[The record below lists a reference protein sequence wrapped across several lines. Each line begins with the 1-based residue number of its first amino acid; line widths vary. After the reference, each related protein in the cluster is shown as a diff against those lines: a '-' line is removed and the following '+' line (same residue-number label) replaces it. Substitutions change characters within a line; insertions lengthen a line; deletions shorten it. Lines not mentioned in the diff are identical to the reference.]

1 MIQTMAYV
9 RNKMSCVSIFHCLLF
24 FLGFSCFS
32 CVNHGNINDNCFYP
46 CYEGIEP
53 GKHNF
58 IEFFRALPHIL
69 KADEALDVEYF
80 TAEDRSHFSFY
91 WIKNSTGD
99 LISFRLT
106 NGRVNRITTMLSH
119 PIRLEDAIET
129 FGEPTYSYIHYTPP
143 VYGTSI
149 LPPEYGRLKID
160 YIFPEKGI
168 ILSLDEFI
176 LDIYGVTAICEEDPI
191 IAISYLP
198 RMTSHIEFMTYAY
211 NLTEED
217 AESFIFER
225 APFTGESGW
234 RYFDARLALTRDN
247 SDLTRFAGY
256 DEFFCNIKQR
266 IPYNRPW
273 SLPENHD

>member
-1 MIQTMAYV
+1 MKYRSV
-9 RNKMSCVSIFHCLLF
+9 LYWF
-24 FLGFSCFS
+24 FLFSGFVFSSCTTHENIDND
-32 CVNHGNINDNCFYP
+32 CVYP
-46 CYEGIEP
+46 CYRGLAVGE
-53 GKHNF
+53 HNF
-58 IEFFRALPHIL
+58 IEFLSTLPHLL
-69 KADEALDVEYF
+69 KADEAFDVEYF
-80 TAEDRSHFSFY
+80 TVEDGSYFSLF

-106 NGRVNRITTMLSH
+106 NGRVSRITTRLNH
-119 PIRLEDAIET
+119 PIPLEDAIET

-176 LDIYGVTAICEEDPI
+176 LDVYGVTAICEEDPI

-198 RMTSHIEFMTYAY
+198 RMTSHIEFMSYAY
-211 NLTEED
+211 NFTQED

-225 APFTGESGW
+225 APFTGELGW

-256 DEFFCNIKQR
+256 DEFLCNIKQR

-273 SLPENHD
+273 SLPENPD